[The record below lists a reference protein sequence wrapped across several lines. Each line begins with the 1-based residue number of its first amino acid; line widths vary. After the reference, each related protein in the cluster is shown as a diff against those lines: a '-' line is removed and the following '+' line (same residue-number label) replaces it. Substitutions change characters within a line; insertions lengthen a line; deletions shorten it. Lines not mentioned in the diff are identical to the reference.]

1 MRLSWLHARCCEAV
15 RSERA
20 LLEAAGLITAA
31 SRESAETLLS
41 VLAAAITTLEP
52 AVDAVLVF
60 RPDAEELQCV
70 FAAGGRAEY
79 FGGLRLRIDGDALPA
94 QAALRGH
101 HVVLAADRN
110 AAIPTDRAAL
120 AVPMHAGSTL
130 LAIVYAASATAG
142 AISAADLLVRTV
154 AHAAVPYAL
163 AMEREADRASAT
175 YDGLTGLHTA
185 RAFRTVLQEDLRVA
199 ACGLQTSLALW
210 FVDTDGFKRINDT
223 YGHAAGDT
231 ILQRLAGLLRDHLIP
246 SVDIGARNGGDEFCA
261 IVRNA
266 HKTGAI
272 ERAQHFCDAVRACD
286 FGIPLPITASVGV
299 AAYPYDAVSAS
310 ELLEIADAAMYHSKR
325 SGRDRVAFKN
335 GSGSFAVHR

>member
-1 MRLSWLHARCCEAV
+1 MHLSWLHARCREAV

-41 VLAAAITTLEP
+41 VLAATLTTLEP

-60 RPDAEELQCV
+60 RPDAEELQSV

-79 FGGLRLRIDGDALPA
+79 FGGVRLRIDGDELPA

-101 HVVLAADRN
+101 HLVLAARRN
-110 AAIPTDRAAL
+110 AVIPTDRTAL
-120 AVPMHAGSTL
+120 AVPMYAGHTL
-130 LAIVYAASATAG
+130 LAIVYAASATAR
-142 AISAADLLVRTV
+142 AIAAADLLVRTV
-154 AHAAVPYAL
+154 GHAAVPYAL

-185 RAFRTVLQEDLRVA
+185 RAFRTVLQEDVRIA
-199 ACGLQTSLALW
+199 QCGLQTSLALW

-246 SVDIGARNGGDEFCA
+246 SVDVGARNGGDEFCA

-272 ERAQHFCDAVRACD
+272 ERAQHFCDAVRGCD
-286 FGIPLPITASVGV
+286 FGVAWPITASVGV
-299 AAYPYDAVSAS
+299 AAYPYDAASAN

-325 SGRDRVAFKN
+325 SGRDRVAYPD
-335 GSGSFAVHR
+335 GRGSFALHR